1 MKIFSI
7 MILSLLLSACSS
19 TSDVWKKEL
28 QDSSFDAWYPP
39 RSGDGIGTII
49 TFDDKKREI
58 IVKSGAS
65 CFKSKP
71 LKYSVGIL
79 EKSVNYS
86 ADGSVSYQVAEA
98 LKSKVDI
105 NAMASSN
112 KDKKIN
118 LALKSPY
125 RQRYETS
132 DLKQEMASMSRDSE
146 CFRALTNKN
155 NLFVFD
161 VLGAEGV
168 SFKVVD
174 NAGASIKFNAALI
187 NAGKLDSSIQVKA
200 NETDELIVPEPMLV
214 GYKAIRATYFP
225 GLTHDRV
232 EVVEVPLKV
241 N

>member
-1 MKIFSI
+1 
-7 MILSLLLSACSS
+7 
-19 TSDVWKKEL
+19 
-28 QDSSFDAWYPP
+28 
-39 RSGDGIGTII
+39 
-49 TFDDKKREI
+49 
-58 IVKSGAS
+58 
-65 CFKSKP
+65 
-71 LKYSVGIL
+71 
-79 EKSVNYS
+79 
-86 ADGSVSYQVAEA
+86 
-98 LKSKVDI
+98 
-105 NAMASSN
+105 
-112 KDKKIN
+112 
-118 LALKSPY
+118 
-125 RQRYETS
+125 
-132 DLKQEMASMSRDSE
+132 MASMSRDSE